1 MTQNKEI
8 FLKKDVD
15 LCVLLTTV
23 RDAMESLVDNDDW
36 VKEELRWTDRAPNG
50 EFMKSDNPE
59 YMRFLRAITKERKK
73 GNFDLS
79 RDFIALEVFIDKEEG
94 NWLGGYKPGCKRIV
108 FGLHSS
114 EIKTQLLTPAERTKI
129 YEAIK
134 PYTTQRGP
142 TAEPQ
147 RYLLNDTK

>member
-1 MTQNKEI
+1 MTQKTKL
-8 FLKKDVD
+8 FLKKDAD
-15 LCVLLTTV
+15 LCALLTTV
-23 RDAMESLVDNDDW
+23 RDVMGSFVDNSSW
-36 VKEELRWTDRAPNG
+36 VKEEIRWTDRAPNG
-50 EFMKSDNPE
+50 EFMNPRNSE
-59 YMRFLRAITKERKK
+59 YIGFIRALTKERKK
-73 GNFDLS
+73 GNFELT
-79 RDFIALEVFIDKEEG
+79 RDFTALEVFIDQDDG